1 MNKVKV
7 RFLTIAS
14 LVVMLIA
21 VLALAVCSVI
31 PRRTAQAV
39 TEVEYEPSAVFAA
52 GVGGEV
58 GASEGDTSYIEFS
71 LADGG
76 KTHFR
81 RDLALKWFSADDSA
95 ESASSAVKP
104 GKANYFSMQFSFPS
118 VDFETFTIEFQSDEE
133 NITKDAQAVNSLIF
147 EKTAGGGLTV
157 RVKNAS
163 QQDLENTDPALDSG
177 TVAADSVSNDFT
189 LTFAE
194 ATDADAVAGDF
205 KIVLQCGGA
214 QVLESRFTNIGGN
227 YLEYRSSAATT
238 PNTPITFTA
247 ELPEGAAE
255 GATQSVLMKSL
266 NGQSFALTEGRVQDN
281 IAPVLVLN
289 EEVHAFTLGRQFS
302 LAYETID
309 VCDDTVSVSRYY
321 YMAAKNEDGSYIAPD
336 ASEEDDYDYSTLGT
350 STHFMPVTET
360 PAGQPPVEYVSIYF
374 ELQDGRTDDESNLI
388 SETVYLT
395 WYAAPGSDTV
405 ETRNGCDYIRVDRS
419 EKGPAYTGLTA
430 MPGDTA
436 AGTENGNVTDE
447 GGANTYGTA
456 VEAYRTALEAAAE
469 NTSAGTGAYL
479 YMPSLRGLIYSNFA
493 DYRNLQFTVCY
504 YQETQADGD
513 TASSESGLSYNE
525 LRFEVDKDGWYRIRI
540 FATDASSNAMK
551 YYNKDGDL
559 VDVTTSNVWDIP
571 NIPEFRVHI
580 GYNGASIEDPGS
592 QDYGYRDRTYTISDF
607 DIIALAGYVEDYA
620 LYYFDSDYLAEGQT
634 MPSYDDFVENAEQYF
649 TDTYK
654 ASMVRINEYNSDV
667 TEDDENWDDTD
678 NAYNWNPSS
687 SRSFVPQ
694 RSGIYVVELTVTDPN
709 RPGTTETAYMA
720 IEVRNP
726 VDIIPGQSQ
735 WLQNNITSVVLF
747 AVSAVLA
754 IVIVVLFVVK
764 PSNKKVKEIDLE
776 KLKGRPKNV
785 NKKDDQ

>member
-81 RDLALKWFSADDSA
+81 RDLALKWFSADSA
-95 ESASSAVKP
+95 EDPSVVKP

-118 VDFETFTIEFQSDEE
+118 VDFETFAIEFQSDEE
-133 NITKDAQAVNSLIF
+133 NITKDAQAVNSLVF
-147 EKTAGGGLTV
+147 EKTADGGLTV

-163 QQDLENTDPALDSG
+163 QQDLENDNSELDAG
-177 TVAADSVSNDFT
+177 TVAANSVSNDFT

-194 ATDADAVAGDF
+194 ATDAEAVAGDF
-205 KIVLQCGGA
+205 KVVLRCGDE
-214 QVLESRFTNIGGN
+214 QVLKSRFTNIGGN

-266 NGQSFALTEGRVQDN
+266 NGQSFALTEGRVQDVT
-281 IAPVLVLN
+281 APVLVLN
-289 EEVHAFTLGRQFS
+289 EEVYAFTLGKKFS
-302 LAYETID
+302 LEYEAID

-321 YMAAKNEDGSYIAPD
+321 YMAAQNEDGSYIAPD

-350 STHFMPVTET
+350 STYFMPVTET
-360 PAGQPPVEYVSIYF
+360 PAGQAPVEYVSIYF
-374 ELQDGRTDDESNLI
+374 DLKDGRKSDDGKEEV
-388 SETVYLT
+388 SELVYLT
-395 WYAAPGSDTV
+395 WYAAPNAV
-405 ETRNGCDYIRVDRS
+405 ETKDGFDYIRVDRN
-419 EKGPAYTGLTA
+419 EEGPAYTGLTA
-430 MPGDTA
+430 TEGDTA
-436 AGTENGNVTDE
+436 AGTENDNVTD
-447 GGANTYGTA
+447 GTYDTA
-456 VEAYRTALEAAAE
+456 VKAYRTALEAAAE

-479 YMPSLRGLIYSNFA
+479 YMPSLRGLIYSKFA

-525 LRFEVDKDGWYRIRI
+525 LRIEVDEDGWYRIRI

-551 YYNKDGDL
+551 YYNKDGEL
-559 VDVTTSNVWDIP
+559 VDVTTSNVWDIEE
-571 NIPEFRVHI
+571 IPEFRVYI
-580 GYNGASIEDPGS
+580 DYDGASIEDPGS

-654 ASMVRINEYNSDV
+654 ASMIRINEYNSDV

-687 SRSFVPQ
+687 SLSFVPQ

-709 RPGTTETAYMA
+709 RPGTMETAYMA

-726 VDIIPGQSQ
+726 VDVIPGQSQ

-747 AVSAVLA
+747 AISAVLA

-764 PSNKKVKEIDLE
+764 PSDKKVKEVDLE

-785 NKKDDQ
+785 NKKDDK

>member
-1 MNKVKV
+1 
-7 RFLTIAS
+7 
-14 LVVMLIA
+14 MLIA

-95 ESASSAVKP
+95 ESASFAVKP

-133 NITKDAQAVNSLIF
+133 NITKDAQAVNSLVF
-147 EKTAGGGLTV
+147 EKTADGGLTV

-163 QQDLENTDPALDSG
+163 QQDLENDNSELDAR

-194 ATDADAVAGDF
+194 ATDAEAVAGDF
-205 KIVLQCGGA
+205 KVVLQCGGA
-214 QVLESRFTNIGGN
+214 PVLESEFTNIGGN

-266 NGQSFALTEGRVQDN
+266 NGQSFALAEGRVQDVT
-281 IAPVLVLN
+281 APVLVLN
-289 EEVHAFTLGRQFS
+289 EEVYAFTLGKKFS
-302 LAYETID
+302 LEYEAID
-309 VCDDTVSVSRYY
+309 VCDDTVNVSRYY
-321 YMAAKNEDGSYIAPD
+321 YMAAQNEDDTYIAPEKD
-336 ASEEDDYDYSTLGT
+336 DYSTLGT
-350 STHFMPVTET
+350 STYFMPVTET

-374 ELQDGRTDDESNLI
+374 DLKDGRRSDDGKDEV

-395 WYAAPGSDTV
+395 WYAAPASDTV
-405 ETRNGCDYIRVDRS
+405 KTLDGCDYIRVDRN
-419 EKGPAYTGLTA
+419 EEGPAYTGLTYNENDKTNDK
-430 MPGDTA
+430 GEGYDTA
-436 AGTENGNVTDE
+436 KQ
-447 GGANTYGTA
+447 
-456 VEAYRTALEAAAE
+456 AYQDALDAIAE

-525 LRFEVDKDGWYRIRI
+525 LRIEVDEDGWYRIRI
-540 FATDASSNAMK
+540 FATDASSNAME
-551 YYNKDGDL
+551 YYNEDGEL
-559 VDVTTSNVWDIP
+559 VDVTTSNVWDIEG
-571 NIPEFRVHI
+571 IPEFRVYI
-580 GYNGASIEDPGS
+580 DYDGASIEDPGS

-654 ASMVRINEYNSDV
+654 ASMIRINEYNSDV

-687 SRSFVPQ
+687 SLSFVPQ

-709 RPGTTETAYMA
+709 RPGTMETAYMA

-726 VDIIPGQSQ
+726 VDVIPGQSQ

-747 AVSAVLA
+747 AISAVLA

-764 PSNKKVKEIDLE
+764 PSDKKVKEVDLE

-785 NKKDDQ
+785 NKKDDK

>member
-58 GASEGDTSYIEFS
+58 GASEGGTSYIEFS

-81 RDLALKWFSADDSA
+81 RDLALKWFSAD
-95 ESASSAVKP
+95 SSEDPSVVKP

-118 VDFETFTIEFQSDEE
+118 VDFETFAIEFQSDEE
-133 NITKDAQAVNSLIF
+133 NITKDAQAVNSLVF
-147 EKTAGGGLTV
+147 EKTADGRLTV

-163 QQDLENTDPALDSG
+163 QQDLENDNSELDAG
-177 TVAADSVSNDFT
+177 TVAAASVSNDFT

-194 ATDADAVAGDF
+194 ATDAETVAGDF
-205 KIVLQCGGA
+205 KVVLQCGGA

-266 NGQSFALTEGRVQDN
+266 NGQSFALTEGRVQDVT
-281 IAPVLVLN
+281 APVLVLN
-289 EEVHAFTLGRQFS
+289 EEVYAFTLGKKFS
-302 LAYETID
+302 LEYEAID

-321 YMAAKNEDGSYIAPD
+321 YMAAQNEDGSYIAPD
-336 ASEEDDYDYSTLGT
+336 ASEEDDYDYDTLGT
-350 STHFMPVTET
+350 STYFMPVTET

-374 ELQDGRTDDESNLI
+374 DLKDGRRADDGSNEV

-395 WYAAPGSDTV
+395 WYAAPASDTV
-405 ETRNGCDYIRVDRS
+405 KTLDGCDYIRVDRN
-419 EKGPAYTGLTA
+419 EEGPAYTGLTYNEVDKTNDK
-430 MPGDTA
+430 GEGYDTA
-436 AGTENGNVTDE
+436 VQ
-447 GGANTYGTA
+447 
-456 VEAYRTALEAAAE
+456 AYRTALEAAAK

-513 TASSESGLSYNE
+513 TASTESGLSYNE
-525 LRFEVDKDGWYRIRI
+525 LRIEVDEDGWYRIRI

-551 YYNKDGDL
+551 YYNKDGEL
-559 VDVTTSNVWDIP
+559 VDVTTSNVWDIEG
-571 NIPEFRVHI
+571 IPEFRVYI
-580 GYNGASIEDPGS
+580 DYDGASIEDPGS

-654 ASMVRINEYNSDV
+654 ASMIRINEYNSDV

-687 SRSFVPQ
+687 SLSFVPQ

-709 RPGTTETAYMA
+709 RPGTMETAYMA

-726 VDIIPGQSQ
+726 VDVIPGQSQ

-747 AVSAVLA
+747 AISAVLA
-754 IVIVVLFVVK
+754 IAIVVLFVVK
-764 PSNKKVKEIDLE
+764 PSDKKVKEVDLE

-785 NKKDDQ
+785 NKKDDK

>member
-58 GASEGDTSYIEFS
+58 GASEGGTSYIEFS

-104 GKANYFSMQFSFPS
+104 GKANYFSMQFSFPA

-133 NITKDAQAVNSLIF
+133 NITKDAQAVNSLVF
-147 EKTAGGGLTV
+147 EKTADGRLTV
-157 RVKNAS
+157 KVKNAS
-163 QQDLENTDPALDSG
+163 QQDLENNDPALESR
-177 TVAADSVSNDFT
+177 TVAADSVTNDFT

-194 ATDADAVAGDF
+194 ATDAEAVAGDF
-205 KIVLQCGGA
+205 KVVLKCGGA

-266 NGQSFALTEGRVQDN
+266 NGQSFALTEGHVQDVT
-281 IAPVLVLN
+281 APVLVLN
-289 EEVHAFTLGRQFS
+289 EEVYAFTLGKKFS
-302 LAYETID
+302 LEYERID
-309 VCDDTVSVSRYY
+309 VCDDSVDISRYY
-321 YMAAKNEDGSYIAPD
+321 YMAAKGEDGSYIAPD
-336 ASEEDDYDYSTLGT
+336 ASKEDDYDYSTLGT
-350 STHFMPVTET
+350 STYFMPVTET
-360 PAGQPPVEYVSIYF
+360 PAGQAPVEYVSIYF
-374 ELQDGRTDDESNLI
+374 DLKDGRKSDDGKEEV
-388 SETVYLT
+388 SELVYLT
-395 WYAAPGSDTV
+395 WYAAPNAV
-405 ETRNGCDYIRVDRS
+405 ETKDGFDYIRVDRN
-419 EKGPAYTGLTA
+419 EEGPAYTGLTYNENDKTNDK
-430 MPGDTA
+430 G
-436 AGTENGNVTDE
+436 AG
-447 GGANTYGTA
+447 YGTA
-456 VEAYRTALEAAAE
+456 VKAYRTALEAAAE

-525 LRFEVDKDGWYRIRI
+525 LRIEVDEDGWYRIRI

-551 YYNKDGDL
+551 YYNKDGEL
-559 VDVTTSNVWDIP
+559 VDVTTSNVWDIEG
-571 NIPEFRVHI
+571 IPEFLVYI
-580 GYNGASIEDPGS
+580 DYDGASIEDPGS

-654 ASMVRINEYNSDV
+654 ASMIRINEYNSDV

-687 SRSFVPQ
+687 SLSFVPQ

-709 RPGTTETAYMA
+709 RPGTMETAYMA

-726 VDIIPGQSQ
+726 VDVIPGQSQ

-747 AVSAVLA
+747 AISAVLA
-754 IVIVVLFVVK
+754 IAIVVLFVVK
-764 PSNKKVKEIDLE
+764 PSDKKVKEVDLE

-785 NKKDDQ
+785 NKKDDK

>member
-133 NITKDAQAVNSLIF
+133 NITKDAQAVNSLVF
-147 EKTAGGGLTV
+147 EKTADGRLTV

-163 QQDLENTDPALDSG
+163 QQDLENNDPALESG

-194 ATDADAVAGDF
+194 ATDAEAVAGDF
-205 KIVLQCGGA
+205 KVVLQCGGA

-266 NGQSFALTEGRVQDN
+266 NGQSFALTEGRVQDVT
-281 IAPVLVLN
+281 APVLVLN
-289 EEVHAFTLGRQFS
+289 EEVYAFTLGKQFS
-302 LAYETID
+302 LEYEAID
-309 VCDDTVSVSRYY
+309 VCDDAVSVSRYY
-321 YMAAKNEDGSYIAPD
+321 YMAAQNEDGSYIAPD

-350 STHFMPVTET
+350 STYFMPVTET
-360 PAGQPPVEYVSIYF
+360 PAGQAPVEYVSIYF
-374 ELQDGRTDDESNLI
+374 DLKDGRRADDGSDEV
-388 SETVYLT
+388 SELVYLT
-395 WYAAPGSDTV
+395 WYAAPNAV
-405 ETRNGCDYIRVDRS
+405 ETKDGFDYIRVDRN
-419 EKGPAYTGLTA
+419 EEGPAYTGLTYNEDDKTNNK
-430 MPGDTA
+430 G
-436 AGTENGNVTDE
+436 E
-447 GGANTYGTA
+447 GYGTA
-456 VEAYRTALEAAAE
+456 KQAYQDALEAIAE

-525 LRFEVDKDGWYRIRI
+525 LRIEVDEDGWYRIRI

-551 YYNKDGDL
+551 YYNEDGEL
-559 VDVTTSNVWDIP
+559 VDVTTSNVWDIEG
-571 NIPEFRVHI
+571 IPEFRVYI
-580 GYNGASIEDPGS
+580 DYDGASIEDPGS

-654 ASMVRINEYNSDV
+654 ASMIRINEYNSEV

-687 SRSFVPQ
+687 SLSFVPQ

-709 RPGTTETAYMA
+709 SPGTMKTAYMA

-726 VDIIPGQSQ
+726 VDVIPGQSQ

-747 AVSAVLA
+747 AISAVLA
-754 IVIVVLFVVK
+754 IAIVVLFVVK
-764 PSNKKVKEIDLE
+764 PSDKKVKEVDLE

-785 NKKDDQ
+785 NKKDDK

>member
-14 LVVMLIA
+14 LVVILIA

-133 NITKDAQAVNSLIF
+133 NITKDAQAVNSLVF
-147 EKTAGGGLTV
+147 EKTADGGLTV
-157 RVKNAS
+157 KVKNAS
-163 QQDLENTDPALDSG
+163 QQDLENTDPALNSG

-205 KIVLQCGGA
+205 KIVLQCGDA
-214 QVLESRFTNIGGN
+214 QVLESKFTNIGGN

-255 GATQSVLMKSL
+255 GAMQSVLMKSL

-289 EEVHAFTLGRQFS
+289 EEVYAFTLGRQFS

-309 VCDDTVSVSRYY
+309 VCDDTVSVSRYF
-321 YMAAKNEDGSYIAPD
+321 YMAAKNEDDTYIAPEKD
-336 ASEEDDYDYSTLGT
+336 DYSTLGT
-350 STHFMPVTET
+350 STYFMPVTET
-360 PAGQPPVEYVSIYF
+360 PAGQSPVEYVSIYF

-405 ETRNGCDYIRVDRS
+405 ETLNGCDYIRVDRS
-419 EKGPAYTGLTA
+419 EEGPAYTGLTYNEDDKTNNK
-430 MPGDTA
+430 GEGYDTA
-436 AGTENGNVTDE
+436 KQ
-447 GGANTYGTA
+447 
-456 VEAYRTALEAAAE
+456 AYQTALETAAE

-551 YYNKDGDL
+551 YYNEDGDL

-571 NIPEFRVHI
+571 NIPEFRVNI

-667 TEDDENWDDTD
+667 TQDDENWDDTD
-678 NAYNWNPSS
+678 NVYNWNPSS
-687 SRSFVPQ
+687 SLSFVPQ

-764 PSNKKVKEIDLE
+764 PSNKKVKEIDIE

>member
-58 GASEGDTSYIEFS
+58 GASEGGTSYIEFS

-81 RDLALKWFSADDSA
+81 RDLALKWFSADSA
-95 ESASSAVKP
+95 EDPSVVKP

-133 NITKDAQAVNSLIF
+133 NITKDAQAVNSLVF
-147 EKTAGGGLTV
+147 EKTADGGLTV
-157 RVKNAS
+157 KVKNAS
-163 QQDLENTDPALDSG
+163 QQDLENDNSELDAG
-177 TVAADSVSNDFT
+177 TVAAASVSNDFT

-194 ATDADAVAGDF
+194 ATDAETVAGDF
-205 KIVLQCGGA
+205 KVVLQCGGA

-255 GATQSVLMKSL
+255 GTTQSVLMKSL
-266 NGQSFALTEGRVQDN
+266 NGQSFALTEGRVQDVT
-281 IAPVLVLN
+281 APVLVLN
-289 EEVHAFTLGRQFS
+289 EEVYAFTLGKKFS
-302 LAYETID
+302 LEYEAID

-321 YMAAKNEDGSYIAPD
+321 YMAAQNEDGSYIAPD
-336 ASEEDDYDYSTLGT
+336 ASEEDDYDYDTLGT
-350 STHFMPVTET
+350 STYFMPVTET

-374 ELQDGRTDDESNLI
+374 DLKDGRRADDGSDEV
-388 SETVYLT
+388 SELVYLT
-395 WYAAPGSDTV
+395 WYAAPASDTV
-405 ETRNGCDYIRVDRS
+405 ETLNGCDYIRVDRN
-419 EKGPAYTGLTA
+419 EEGPAYTGLTA
-430 MPGDTA
+430 TEGDTA
-436 AGTENGNVTDE
+436 AGTENRNVTD
-447 GGANTYGTA
+447 GTYNTA
-456 VEAYRTALEAAAE
+456 KQAYQTALEAAAE

-525 LRFEVDKDGWYRIRI
+525 LRIEVDEDGWYRIRI

-551 YYNKDGDL
+551 YYNKDGEL
-559 VDVTTSNVWDIP
+559 VDVTTSNVWDIEE
-571 NIPEFRVHI
+571 IPEFRVYI
-580 GYNGASIEDPGS
+580 DYDGASIEDPGS

-654 ASMVRINEYNSDV
+654 ASMIRINEYNSDV

-687 SRSFVPQ
+687 SLSFVPQ

-709 RPGTTETAYMA
+709 RPGTMETAYMA

-726 VDIIPGQSQ
+726 VDVIPGQSQ

-747 AVSAVLA
+747 AISAVLA
-754 IVIVVLFVVK
+754 IAIVVLFVVK
-764 PSNKKVKEIDLE
+764 PSDKKVKEVDLE

-785 NKKDDQ
+785 NKKDDK

>member
-58 GASEGDTSYIEFS
+58 GASEGGTSYIEFS

-95 ESASSAVKP
+95 ESASSVVKP

-147 EKTAGGGLTV
+147 EKTADGGLTV

-163 QQDLENTDPALDSG
+163 QQDLENNDPALEPR
-177 TVAADSVSNDFT
+177 TVAADSVTNDFT

-194 ATDADAVAGDF
+194 ATDAEAVAGDF
-205 KIVLQCGGA
+205 KVVLRCGDE
-214 QVLESRFTNIGGN
+214 QVLKSRFTNIGGN

-266 NGQSFALTEGRVQDN
+266 NGQSFALTEGRVQDVT
-281 IAPVLVLN
+281 APVLVLN
-289 EEVHAFTLGRQFS
+289 EEVYAFTLGKKFS
-302 LAYETID
+302 LEYEAID

-321 YMAAKNEDGSYIAPD
+321 YMAAQNEDGSYIAPD
-336 ASEEDDYDYSTLGT
+336 ASEEDDYDYDTLGT
-350 STHFMPVTET
+350 STYFMPVTET

-374 ELQDGRTDDESNLI
+374 DLKDGRRADDGSDEV

-395 WYAAPGSDTV
+395 WYAAPASDTV
-405 ETRNGCDYIRVDRS
+405 ETLNGCDYIRVDRN
-419 EKGPAYTGLTA
+419 EEGPAYTGLTA
-430 MPGDTA
+430 TAGDT
-436 AGTENGNVTDE
+436 EEDNGNVTDE

-456 VEAYRTALEAAAE
+456 VEAYQDALDAIAE

-525 LRFEVDKDGWYRIRI
+525 LRIEVDEDGWYRIRI

-551 YYNKDGDL
+551 YYNEDGEL
-559 VDVTTSNVWDIP
+559 VDVTTSNVWDIE
-571 NIPEFRVHI
+571 NIPEFRVYI
-580 GYNGASIEDPGS
+580 DYDGASIEDPGS

-654 ASMVRINEYNSDV
+654 ASMIRINEYNSDG

-678 NAYNWNPSS
+678 NAIIGIPLRRSPS
-687 SRSFVPQ
+687 SRS
-694 RSGIYVVELTVTDPN
+694 
-709 RPGTTETAYMA
+709 
-720 IEVRNP
+720 VRA
-726 VDIIPGQSQ
+726 S
-735 WLQNNITSVVLF
+735 TS
-747 AVSAVLA
+747 
-754 IVIVVLFVVK
+754 
-764 PSNKKVKEIDLE
+764 SNS
-776 KLKGRPKNV
+776 R
-785 NKKDDQ
+785 

>member
-58 GASEGDTSYIEFS
+58 GASEGGTSYIEFS

-81 RDLALKWFSADDSA
+81 RDLALKWFSADSA
-95 ESASSAVKP
+95 EDPSVVKP

-133 NITKDAQAVNSLIF
+133 NITKDAQAVNSLVF
-147 EKTAGGGLTV
+147 EKTADGRLTV

-163 QQDLENTDPALDSG
+163 QQDLENDNSELDAG
-177 TVAADSVSNDFT
+177 TVAAASVSNDFT

-194 ATDADAVAGDF
+194 ATDAEAVAGDF
-205 KIVLQCGGA
+205 KVVLQCGGE

-266 NGQSFALTEGRVQDN
+266 NGQSFALTEGRVQDVT
-281 IAPVLVLN
+281 APVLVLN
-289 EEVHAFTLGRQFS
+289 EEVYAFTLGKKFS
-302 LAYETID
+302 LEYEAID

-350 STHFMPVTET
+350 STYFMPVTET

-374 ELQDGRTDDESNLI
+374 DLKDGRRSDDGKDEV
-388 SETVYLT
+388 SELVYLT
-395 WYAAPGSDTV
+395 WYAAPASDTV
-405 ETRNGCDYIRVDRS
+405 ETLNGCDYIRVDRN
-419 EKGPAYTGLTA
+419 EEGPAYTGLTA
-430 MPGDTA
+430 TAGDT
-436 AGTENGNVTDE
+436 EEDNGNVTDE

-456 VEAYRTALEAAAE
+456 VQAYRTALEAAAE

-525 LRFEVDKDGWYRIRI
+525 LRIEVDEDGWYRIRI

-551 YYNKDGDL
+551 YYN
-559 VDVTTSNVWDIP
+559 
-571 NIPEFRVHI
+571 
-580 GYNGASIEDPGS
+580 
-592 QDYGYRDRTYTISDF
+592 YGYRDRTYTISDF

-654 ASMVRINEYNSDV
+654 ASMIRINEYNSDV

-687 SRSFVPQ
+687 SLSFVPQ

-709 RPGTTETAYMA
+709 RPGTMETAYMA

-726 VDIIPGQSQ
+726 VDVIPGQSQ

-747 AVSAVLA
+747 AISAVLA
-754 IVIVVLFVVK
+754 IAIVVLFVVK
-764 PSNKKVKEIDLE
+764 PSDKKVKEVDLE

-785 NKKDDQ
+785 NKKDDK

>member
-1 MNKVKV
+1 
-7 RFLTIAS
+7 
-14 LVVMLIA
+14 MLIA

-58 GASEGDTSYIEFS
+58 GASEGGTSYIEFS

-81 RDLALKWFSADDSA
+81 RDLALKWFSADSA
-95 ESASSAVKP
+95 EDPSVVKP

-147 EKTAGGGLTV
+147 EKTADGGLTV
-157 RVKNAS
+157 KVKNAS
-163 QQDLENTDPALDSG
+163 QQDLENNDPALKSG
-177 TVAADSVSNDFT
+177 TVAANSVSNDFT

-194 ATDADAVAGDF
+194 ATDAEAVAGDF
-205 KIVLQCGGA
+205 KVVLHCGGA
-214 QVLESRFTNIGGN
+214 QVLKSRFTNIGGN

-266 NGQSFALTEGRVQDN
+266 NGQSFALTEGRVQDVT
-281 IAPVLVLN
+281 APVLVLN
-289 EEVHAFTLGRQFS
+289 EEVYAFTLGKKFS
-302 LAYETID
+302 LEYEAID

-350 STHFMPVTET
+350 STYFMPVTET

-374 ELQDGRTDDESNLI
+374 DLKDGRRSDDGSDEV

-395 WYAAPGSDTV
+395 WYAAPASDTV
-405 ETRNGCDYIRVDRS
+405 KTLDGCDYIRVDRN
-419 EKGPAYTGLTA
+419 EEGPAYTGLTYN
-430 MPGDTA
+430 
-436 AGTENGNVTDE
+436 ENDKTNDKGE
-447 GGANTYGTA
+447 GYGTA
-456 VEAYRTALEAAAE
+456 VKAYRTALEAAAE

-479 YMPSLRGLIYSNFA
+479 YMPSLRGLIYSKFA

-525 LRFEVDKDGWYRIRI
+525 LRIEVDEDGWYRIRI

-551 YYNKDGDL
+551 YYNKDGEL

-571 NIPEFRVHI
+571 NIPEFLVYI
-580 GYNGASIEDPGS
+580 DYDGASIEDPGS

-654 ASMVRINEYNSDV
+654 ASMIRINEYNSDV

-687 SRSFVPQ
+687 SLSFVPQ

-709 RPGTTETAYMA
+709 RPGTMETAYMA

-726 VDIIPGQSQ
+726 VDVIPGQSQ

-747 AVSAVLA
+747 AISAVLA

-764 PSNKKVKEIDLE
+764 PSDKKVKEVDLE

-785 NKKDDQ
+785 NKKDDK

>member
-133 NITKDAQAVNSLIF
+133 NITKDAQAVNSLVF
-147 EKTAGGGLTV
+147 EKTADGRLTV

-163 QQDLENTDPALDSG
+163 QQDLENNDPALKPG
-177 TVAADSVSNDFT
+177 TVAANSVSNDFT

-194 ATDADAVAGDF
+194 ATDAEAVAGDF
-205 KIVLQCGGA
+205 KVVLRCGGA
-214 QVLESRFTNIGGN
+214 PVLESRFTNIGGN

-266 NGQSFALTEGRVQDN
+266 NGQSFALTEGRVQDVT
-281 IAPVLVLN
+281 APVLVLN
-289 EEVHAFTLGRQFS
+289 EEVYAFTLGKKFS
-302 LAYETID
+302 LEYEAID

-321 YMAAKNEDGSYIAPD
+321 YMAAQNEDGSYIAPD
-336 ASEEDDYDYSTLGT
+336 ASEEDDYDYDTLGT
-350 STHFMPVTET
+350 STYFMPVTET

-374 ELQDGRTDDESNLI
+374 DLKDGRRADDGSDEV

-395 WYAAPGSDTV
+395 WYAAPASDTV
-405 ETRNGCDYIRVDRS
+405 ETLNGCDYIRVDRN
-419 EKGPAYTGLTA
+419 EEGPAYTGLTA
-430 MPGDTA
+430 TEGDTEA
-436 AGTENGNVTDE
+436 DNGNVTDE

-456 VEAYRTALEAAAE
+456 VQAYRTALEAAAE

-479 YMPSLRGLIYSNFA
+479 YMPSLRGLIYSKFA

-525 LRFEVDKDGWYRIRI
+525 LRIEVDEDGWYRIRI

-551 YYNKDGDL
+551 YYNEDGEL
-559 VDVTTSNVWDIP
+559 VDVTTSNVWDIEG
-571 NIPEFRVHI
+571 IPEFRVYI
-580 GYNGASIEDPGS
+580 DYDGASIEDPGS

-654 ASMVRINEYNSDV
+654 ASMIRINEYNSDV

-687 SRSFVPQ
+687 SLSFVPQ

-709 RPGTTETAYMA
+709 RPGTMETAYMA

-726 VDIIPGQSQ
+726 VDVIPGQSQ

-747 AVSAVLA
+747 AISAVLA

-764 PSNKKVKEIDLE
+764 PSDKKVKEVDLE

-785 NKKDDQ
+785 NKKDDK

>member
-58 GASEGDTSYIEFS
+58 GASEGGTSYIEFS

-81 RDLALKWFSADDSA
+81 RDLALKWFSADSA
-95 ESASSAVKP
+95 EDPSVVKP
-104 GKANYFSMQFSFPS
+104 GKANYFSMQFSFPA

-133 NITKDAQAVNSLIF
+133 NITKDAQAVNSLVF
-147 EKTAGGGLTV
+147 EKTADGGLTV

-163 QQDLENTDPALDSG
+163 QQDLENDNSELDAG
-177 TVAADSVSNDFT
+177 TVAAASVSNDFT

-194 ATDADAVAGDF
+194 ATDAEAVAGDF
-205 KIVLQCGGA
+205 KVVLQCGGA

-266 NGQSFALTEGRVQDN
+266 NGQSFALTEGRVQDVT
-281 IAPVLVLN
+281 APVLVLN
-289 EEVHAFTLGRQFS
+289 EEVYAFTLGKKFS
-302 LAYETID
+302 LEYEAID

-321 YMAAKNEDGSYIAPD
+321 YMAAQNEDGSYIAPD

-350 STHFMPVTET
+350 STYFMPVTET

-374 ELQDGRTDDESNLI
+374 DLKDGRRADDGSDEV

-395 WYAAPGSDTV
+395 WYAAPASDTV
-405 ETRNGCDYIRVDRS
+405 KTLDGCDYIRVDRN
-419 EKGPAYTGLTA
+419 EEGPAYTGLTYNENDKTNDK
-430 MPGDTA
+430 G
-436 AGTENGNVTDE
+436 AG
-447 GGANTYGTA
+447 YGTA
-456 VEAYRTALEAAAE
+456 VKAYRTALEAAAE

-525 LRFEVDKDGWYRIRI
+525 LRIEVDEDGWYRIRI

-551 YYNKDGDL
+551 YYNKDGEL
-559 VDVTTSNVWDIP
+559 VDVTTSNVWDIEE
-571 NIPEFRVHI
+571 IPEFRVYI
-580 GYNGASIEDPGS
+580 DYDGASIEDPGS

-654 ASMVRINEYNSDV
+654 ASMIRINEYNSDV

-687 SRSFVPQ
+687 SLSFVPQ

-709 RPGTTETAYMA
+709 RPGTMETAYMA

-726 VDIIPGQSQ
+726 VDVIPGQSQ

-747 AVSAVLA
+747 AISAVLA

-764 PSNKKVKEIDLE
+764 PSDKKVKEVDLE

-785 NKKDDQ
+785 NKKDDK